1 MPILDSLTVGDGM
14 EKALTAYLAE
24 ELTAP
29 AGSGETAYWRGGGD
43 AASLSHP
50 EGSSPLSAHV
60 SGAPELAAALSGVG
74 IVDSAAEAQVMQP
87 SLRPGQALTTR
98 EGGLWR
104 WDGFVRRS
112 AAQDSS
118 AERIRQRR
126 RATGCRQSSRRP
138 RRLKPA
144 FFPSCAVPRRPSP
157 PPVKR

>member
-1 MPILDSLTVGDGM
+1 MPGSLT
-14 EKALTAYLAE
+14 
-24 ELTAP
+24 
-29 AGSGETAYWRGGGD
+29 
-43 AASLSHP
+43 HP

-60 SGAPELAAALSGVG
+60 SGAAELAAALSGVG

-87 SLRPGQALTTR
+87 SLLPGQALTTR

-126 RATGCRQSSRRP
+126 RLEGLQAEFATASQAETGLLADLQSAGEALATAREALTTTNGAATDAEAALASARQAQDGIRLRLDRP
-138 RRLKPA
+138 GSAPQ
-144 FFPSCAVPRRPSP
+144 S
-157 PPVKR
+157 